1 LTCKTACDTASRCC
15 GNYRYIVDKAMEP
28 SNDQPVDA
36 GVRFVPR
43 LTEDSLP
50 VTLPK
55 DAEKSAEAPSASPE
69 APISFEPVRRSWLRQ
84 QLNSAHCAYS
94 SESFRSR
101 TSSCSRWF
109 NRRTLSFLHFSKLCS
124 ACCASGMHNVTIAI
138 ARDHCF
144 LQGAFRCS
152 HWPESTGR

>member
-1 LTCKTACDTASRCC
+1 MTCKTACDTASRCC

-69 APISFEPVRRSWLRQ
+69 APISFEPEDKPVSAGVLDL
-84 QLNSAHCAYS
+84 QLVPQVCRVDLCADP
-94 SESFRSR
+94 
-101 TSSCSRWF
+101 
-109 NRRTLSFLHFSKLCS
+109 
-124 ACCASGMHNVTIAI
+124 G
-138 ARDHCF
+138 
-144 LQGAFRCS
+144 
-152 HWPESTGR
+152 